1 MGKHARP
8 SHAPRH
14 RKPSAPYRAAAVTA
28 SAATATASAGAIV
41 AIASS
46 GHAATLPQPQLAAHV
61 IPSVQAPQLHVINV
75 QQPAAVVTVTVEKG
89 NTLSGIA
96 AEHCGTVSDWTGIYL
111 RNRKTIG
118 SDYNLIQVG
127 QELALDCRTVN
138 VPVVTTTDSYVRRV
152 RVSVARPYHRTYH
165 RAYGYSG
172 NVNPG
177 SYSGFQACVIARE
190 SSGNSQVMNSS
201 GHYGLYQ
208 FSADTWKGHG
218 GNPADFGH
226 ASVAEQTQVFWNTVR
241 ADGTSDWSPYDG
253 CV

>member
-14 RKPSAPYRAAAVTA
+14 RKPSAPYRAAALTA

-41 AIASS
+41 AVASS
-46 GHAATLPQPQLAAHV
+46 GHAATPQLAQSQLTAHV
-61 IPSVQAPQLHVINV
+61 VPAAQSPQLHVISV
-75 QQPAAVVTVTVEKG
+75 EQPAAVAVVTVEKG

-96 AEHCGTVSDWTGIYL
+96 EKNCGAVSDWTGIYL
-111 RNRKTIG
+111 KNRKVIG

-127 QELALDCRTVN
+127 QELVLDCRVVN
-138 VPVVTTTDSYVRRV
+138 VPVITTDSYVRHA
-152 RVSVARPYHRTYH
+152 RVSVAAPRAHHRT
-165 RAYGYSG
+165 YGYSG

-177 SYSGFQACVIARE
+177 SYSGFQQCVITRE
-190 SSGNSQVMNSS
+190 SGGSSQVMNSS
-201 GHYGLYQ
+201 AHYGLYQ
-208 FSADTWKGHG
+208 FSASTWAGHG

-241 ADGTSDWSPYDG
+241 ADGTSDWAPYDG
-253 CV
+253 C

>member
-1 MGKHARP
+1 VGKHARP

-28 SAATATASAGAIV
+28 SAATATASAGVIV
-41 AIASS
+41 AAAS

-61 IPSVQAPQLHVINV
+61 IPNTQAPQLHVISV
-75 QQPAAVVTVTVEKG
+75 QQPAAVTVVTVEQG
-89 NTLSGIA
+89 DTLSGIA
-96 AEHCGTVSDWTGIYL
+96 QEHCGSVSAWTGIYVK
-111 RNRKTIG
+111 NKKTIG
-118 SDYNLIQVG
+118 SDYNLIQAG
-127 QELALDCRTVN
+127 QELVLDCQAVN
-138 VPVVTTTDSYVRRV
+138 VPVVTTDSYVRHA
-152 RVSVARPYHRTYH
+152 RVSVARPYHRTHH

-177 SYSGFQACVIARE
+177 GYSGFQQCVITRE
-190 SSGNSQVMNSS
+190 SGGRSQVMNSS

-208 FSADTWKGHG
+208 FSASTWAGHG

-241 ADGTSDWSPYDG
+241 ADGTSDWAPYDG
-253 CV
+253 C